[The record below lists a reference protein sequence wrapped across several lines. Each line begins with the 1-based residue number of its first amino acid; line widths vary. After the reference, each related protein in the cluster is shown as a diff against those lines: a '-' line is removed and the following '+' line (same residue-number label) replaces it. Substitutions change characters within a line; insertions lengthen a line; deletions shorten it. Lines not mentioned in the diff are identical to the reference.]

1 MLGGQKGCL
10 FLFYGNKKAPLWRK
24 RYINE
29 MTLELSHL
37 SPTIKQGSF
46 LFYFS
51 I

>member
-1 MLGGQKGCL
+1 MLGGQKGRL
-10 FLFYGNKKAPLWRK
+10 FLFFGNKKAPAGANIF
-24 RYINE
+24 INE